1 MTTNKAAAVVSEEQ
15 VERMAKW
22 MCRHDI
28 PVSKELDE
36 VLRRMEKW
44 ERYKDE
50 AREAL
55 NYTLQ
60 AALGVGG
67 WRPIAE
73 APEVKG
79 DYFFCRLAWGPD
91 EDKSTGDG
99 FRFEGEWFAASVFYR
114 MSEHRKFQFKEHKV
128 RPTHFMEHAP
138 PPASEEG

>member
-1 MTTNKAAAVVSEEQ
+1 MTTNKAAVVVSEEQ

-22 MCRHDI
+22 LCRHDI
-28 PVSKELDE
+28 AVSKDLDE
-36 VLRRMEKW
+36 VMRQMEKW
-44 ERYKDE
+44 PRYKDE

-73 APEVKG
+73 APAETSVWVFDPTQEPQQFVATLTEGYDGPYWKPAEELVAEV
-79 DYFFCRLAWGPD
+79 LD
-91 EDKSTGDG
+91 EYLSPTN
-99 FRFEGEWFAASVFYR
+99 FRDL
-114 MSEHRKFQFKEHKV
+114 
-128 RPTHFMEHAP
+128 PP